1 METRI
6 KIESIEAMIKSE
18 SCVTAITAVFKA
30 IAFCDTV
37 RSIVEPK
44 QNELIN
50 FFKFKVRDE
59 FKERRG
65 IEVITEYK
73 QLYMADE
80 SDWEIFEN
88 EMVKFYKEQGL
99 KYKEGCCPLL
109 EAESLVREVKRHAIG
124 IFEPFTSISLDML
137 FGNIKLYEKYIDL
150 LLTIFAP
157 IVKTNLNPKQSWT
170 GQM

>member
-1 METRI
+1 MEAKI
-6 KIESIEAMIKSE
+6 KTEADMRAMVSNEACIT
-18 SCVTAITAVFKA
+18 VMTAIFEA
-30 IAFCDTV
+30 IAFCETV

-44 QNELIN
+44 QNELVN

-65 IEVITEYK
+65 IEVITEYR

-80 SDWEIFEN
+80 SDWKLFDN

-99 KYKEGCCPLL
+99 KHKEGCCPLL

-124 IFEPFTSISLDML
+124 ILEPFTGVSWDSICWNLK
-137 FGNIKLYEKYIDL
+137 NYEKYMEL
-150 LLTIFAP
+150 MLTLFAP
-157 IVKTNLNPKQSWT
+157 VVKTNLNKK
-170 GQM
+170 